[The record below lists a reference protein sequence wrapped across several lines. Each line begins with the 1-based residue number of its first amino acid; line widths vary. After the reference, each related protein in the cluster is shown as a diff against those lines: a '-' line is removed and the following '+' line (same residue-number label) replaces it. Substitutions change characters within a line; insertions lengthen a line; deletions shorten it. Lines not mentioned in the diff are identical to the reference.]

1 MVAHGTVQGQ
11 GIVITLDGAVKL
23 TPRIGRGVVGGGG
36 QVTRGHVLVARPEE
50 TEAVVRNAGDVD
62 LVHQPRVVVVVI
74 PGELGAKVVSEI
86 VQDRHRRVLQVPVVR
101 VLPTGD
107 VIGEGITLEVAAGNL
122 DTAALTNG
130 DVDHGLE
137 VLTIEL
143 VEGGLELDPEF
154 LGGLGAIDVDYPANR
169 ISAEQRT
176 LGTPQYFH

>member
-11 GIVITLDGAVKL
+11 GIVIALDGAVKL
-23 TPRIGRGVVGGGG
+23 TPGIGRGVVGGGG
-36 QVTRGHVLVARPEE
+36 QVTRRHVLVAGPEE
-50 TEAVVRNAGDVD
+50 TETVIGNAGDVD

-74 PGELGAKVVSEI
+74 PGELGAEVVGE
-86 VQDRHRRVLQVPVVR
+86 VVKDRHRGVLQVAVVR

-107 VIGEGITLEVAAGNL
+107 VIGEGITLQVAAGNL

-154 LGGLGAIDVDYPANR
+154 LGGLGAVDVDYPANR
-169 ISAEQRT
+169 ISTEQRT